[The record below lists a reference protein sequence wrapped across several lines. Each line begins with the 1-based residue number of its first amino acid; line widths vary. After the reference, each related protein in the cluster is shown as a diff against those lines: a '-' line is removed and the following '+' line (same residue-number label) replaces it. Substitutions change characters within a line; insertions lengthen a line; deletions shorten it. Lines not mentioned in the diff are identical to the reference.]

1 MIKIIRILFTETSN
15 EDFTGIDKQE
25 INEEI
30 SREAIF
36 PPTFMTQRHLRG
48 R

>member
-1 MIKIIRILFTETSN
+1 MIKIIRILFTETSC

-36 PPTFMTQRHLRG
+36 PPTLMTQRHLRG